1 MDISFKITW
10 GYFGKIWARSSLEV
24 RCTEIGGSVIDADN
38 RGQIVALFFNISDKE
53 IDIKKGKK
61 FCQIVFKKIAN
72 HPVLREVE
80 NFDEDKAVRGEGSFE
95 STNNVCLQDFRQ

>member
-1 MDISFKITW
+1 M
-10 GYFGKIWARSSLEV
+10 
-24 RCTEIGGSVIDADN
+24 
-38 RGQIVALFFNISDKE
+38 ALFFNISDKE
-53 IDIKKGKK
+53 IDIEKGKK

-80 NFDEDKAVRGEGSFE
+80 NFDEDKTVRGERSFE